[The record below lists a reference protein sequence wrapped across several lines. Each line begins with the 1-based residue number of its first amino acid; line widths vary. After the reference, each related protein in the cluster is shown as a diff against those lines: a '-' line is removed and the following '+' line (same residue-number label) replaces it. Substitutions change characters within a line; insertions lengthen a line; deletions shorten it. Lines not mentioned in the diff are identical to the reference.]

1 MNLFKKFR
9 KPSEINFDKA
19 RELMVERQI
28 IGAGVKD
35 KRVIEA
41 MRKVPRHMFVDDVY
55 KESAYGD
62 HPLPIGE
69 NQTISQPY
77 MVASMTEC
85 LALKGDEKVLEIG
98 TGSGYQAAILA
109 ELAKDVFTVERMEKL
124 ALRAKKTL
132 KELGYQNVRVKV
144 DDGTMGWEEFAPYDG
159 IIVTAGAPSVPEP
172 LFQQLKENGRLVIPI
187 GDTLL
192 QTLTVVRKVKG
203 RCEKKTLFSCMF
215 VPLVG
220 KYGWQQ

>member
-1 MNLFKKFR
+1 MSLFKKFR

-19 RELMVERQI
+19 RELMVEHQI
-28 IGAGVKD
+28 IGSGVRD
-35 KRVIEA
+35 KRVIAA
-41 MRKVPRHMFVDDVY
+41 MRKVPRHMFVNDVY
-55 KESAYGD
+55 RESAYED

-109 ELAKDVFTVERMEKL
+109 ELAKEVFTIERVEKL
-124 ALRAKKTL
+124 ASKAEKILQ
-132 KELGYQNVRVKV
+132 ELGYQNVKVKV
-144 DDGTMGWEEFAPYDG
+144 GDGTIGWKEFAPYDG

-187 GDTLL
+187 GDTLM
-192 QTLTVVRKVKG
+192 QTLTIVRKVKG
-203 RCEKKTLFSCMF
+203 KCEERRLFSCMF